1 MELRHQLAFL
11 RSSLPLI
18 AIGTLVGV
26 LAAFLVSSVLPRS
39 YQSQATLLVG
49 QAANP
54 GTTADYNQ
62 LLISQRL
69 SQTYA
74 QLVTLPD
81 IASGVIKELNL
92 STTSEELL
100 KHVQADA
107 PLDSTL
113 LTLTVDDGTADGA
126 AKIANAFVEQL
137 LASPF
142 AQQAAPTEI
151 QTLVQEDLL
160 AVREQT
166 KQVQDQIDALVA
178 IPERTDIQEQR
189 LASLQAQ
196 MVGLRSTLA
205 TLLSLATG
213 SNANQLTVV
222 NPATPPLG
230 ASSPKVALNTVLGG
244 LLGLLAAV
252 GIAYT
257 LRRLDDTIKTPD
269 DVESV
274 TGLPLLGMIVRM
286 PGDKDRPLQY
296 RLATLLYPR
305 SPAAEGFR
313 QVRTNVEFAIGETP
327 LRSLL
332 IASAVPGEGKTV
344 TASNL
349 AVAFAQAG
357 RTTCLMDADLRR
369 PTIHDLFGLTN
380 DHGLSTLM
388 QGDEATY
395 ETATHETDVPGLRVL
410 TTGPLPPNPAEL
422 LASPRMRAILDELLE
437 NVDLV
442 VIDSPPLQAVTDA
455 AILSSLADGTVLV
468 AGAGRTRRASLLRGR
483 DALQRVGA
491 NVLGVMLNG
500 VSEGMDSGGAF
511 AYFGYYGTAGS
522 TAVDLEA
529 EPTAVFSSPRRVSS
543 KRATSGNVGRPPPTM
558 AASGSVAS
566 SATLDS
572 RPASPAPAAETTA
585 SLPDEASAASPVQD
599 GPKPRPRR
607 PRSEGRKPT
616 SA

>member
-1 MELRHQLAFL
+1 M
-11 RSSLPLI
+11 
-18 AIGTLVGV
+18 
-26 LAAFLVSSVLPRS
+26 
-39 YQSQATLLVG
+39 
-49 QAANP
+49 
-54 GTTADYNQ
+54 
-62 LLISQRL
+62 
-69 SQTYA
+69 
-74 QLVTLPD
+74 
-81 IASGVIKELNL
+81 
-92 STTSEELL
+92 
-100 KHVQADA
+100 
-107 PLDSTL
+107 
-113 LTLTVDDGTADGA
+113 
-126 AKIANAFVEQL
+126 
-137 LASPF
+137 
-142 AQQAAPTEI
+142 
-151 QTLVQEDLL
+151 
-160 AVREQT
+160 
-166 KQVQDQIDALVA
+166 
-178 IPERTDIQEQR
+178 
-189 LASLQAQ
+189 
-196 MVGLRSTLA
+196 
-205 TLLSLATG
+205 
-213 SNANQLTVV
+213 

-244 LLGLLAAV
+244 VLGLLAAA

-286 PGDKDRPLQY
+286 PGDKGRPLQY

-313 QVRTNVEFAIGETP
+313 QVRTNVEFAIGDTP

-511 AYFGYYGTAGS
+511 AYLRLLRHRGFDGGRARGGADRGLLVTAPSLEQAGHLREHR
-522 TAVDLEA
+522 TAPAHRGRER
-529 EPTAVFSSPRRVSS
+529 FRREL
-543 KRATSGNVGRPPPTM
+543 GDPWF
-558 AASGSVAS
+558 
-566 SATLDS
+566 
-572 RPASPAPAAETTA
+572 RPASPAPAGGTTA
-585 SLPDEASAASPVQD
+585 SPPDEASAASPVED